1 MPTTCTSA
9 GEDASPAQPLALP
22 WFQEVALVALTVG
35 IAALG
40 AGVFQALHLP
50 AAFLT
55 GSATSVVIALLA
67 GVPVRL
73 PDRIRLVFFAILVT
87 AMGAGIT
94 PEAVAQLL
102 AAPIAMIGLVL
113 VIAATTASSTL
124 TLMWLGGWDRMTA
137 LCGSIPGN
145 LPLVLSVAMES
156 GARMDRVVVGQSIR
170 LFIMLALIPLVL
182 SGGEETHLVMPPHTG
197 FDVALTLVVAMVS
210 MAVAKVIRLPSAAIV
225 GPLIGGAAVSMSGA
239 AQIAIPDWLAEL
251 SLMMV
256 GISVALRLE
265 GARRSGMLRMVLAS
279 VAAFVASV
287 SSAIALAVLF
297 SMLLAMPLGT
307 VFIAFAPGGLDA
319 MIALAFLLSYDVAFV
334 AIMHTSRMILLSL
347 TVPTF
352 VAILG
357 RRGWGPPADGERG
370 RTER

>member
-1 MPTTCTSA
+1 
-9 GEDASPAQPLALP
+9 
-22 WFQEVALVALTVG
+22 
-35 IAALG
+35 
-40 AGVFQALHLP
+40 
-50 AAFLT
+50 
-55 GSATSVVIALLA
+55 
-67 GVPVRL
+67 
-73 PDRIRLVFFAILVT
+73 
-87 AMGAGIT
+87 
-94 PEAVAQLL
+94 
-102 AAPIAMIGLVL
+102 
-113 VIAATTASSTL
+113 
-124 TLMWLGGWDRMTA
+124 
-137 LCGSIPGN
+137 
-145 LPLVLSVAMES
+145 
-156 GARMDRVVVGQSIR
+156 
-170 LFIMLALIPLVL
+170 
-182 SGGEETHLVMPPHTG
+182 
-197 FDVALTLVVAMVS
+197 VVAMVS

>member
-1 MPTTCTSA
+1 MPTTCPTA
-9 GEDASPAQPLALP
+9 GEEAAPARPGARA
-22 WFQEVALVALTVG
+22 WVQEAALVALTVG

-40 AGVFQALHLP
+40 AGLFKVLHLP

-73 PDRIRLVFFAILVT
+73 PDRIRMIFFAVLVT
-87 AMGAGIT
+87 AMGAGVT
-94 PEAVAQLL
+94 PEAIAQLL
-102 AAPIAMIGLVL
+102 AAPVAMVGLVL
-113 VIAATTASSTL
+113 VIAATTAASAVTL
-124 TLMWLGGWDRMTA
+124 VWLGGWDRMTA

-156 GARMDRVVVGQSIR
+156 GARMDRVVVSQSVR
-170 LFIMLALIPLVL
+170 LFILLALIPLVL
-182 SGGEETHLVMPPHTG
+182 SGGEETHLVMPPHTAL
-197 FDVALTLVVAMVS
+197 DVAFTLVVTMVS
-210 MAVAKVIRLPSAAIV
+210 LAAATLVRLPSAAIV
-225 GPLIGGAAVSMSGA
+225 GPLIGGAAVSMSGVG
-239 AQIAIPDWLAEL
+239 QIAIPGWLAEF

-256 GISVALRLE
+256 GTSVALRLE
-265 GARRSGMLRMVLAS
+265 GARREGMFRMVLAA

-287 SSAIALAVLF
+287 SASIGMAMLFAL
-297 SMLLAMPLGT
+297 LLAMPLGT

-334 AIMHTSRMILLSL
+334 AIMHTSRMIILSL
-347 TVPTF
+347 TIPTL

-357 RRGWGPPADGERG
+357 RRGWGADRD
-370 RTER
+370 